1 MPSKPNKPSQPSK
14 DQLHNLAHDCER
26 DLNSSE
32 AQNSSRDNISDSKTS
47 SGFDKSTA
55 DKHAG
60 SGSHKHGSEP
70 GGRRAPEDEGAGS
83 KRSGRFPKGEVNDW
97 TK

>member
-1 MPSKPNKPSQPSK
+1 MAN
-14 DQLHNLAHDCER
+14 NFVE
-26 DLNSSE
+26 
-32 AQNSSRDNISDSKTS
+32 TS